1 MQHLRRGTPQIAR
14 KEKQEVI
21 RKSLLAMALLLT
33 LVLGGAATAAASLVN
48 VHIHGLSNT
57 GRTQVHIHN
66 VVHNVSLDADG
77 TARVRAGRGCGL
89 AFGRG
94 GPSGVRR

>member
-48 VHIHGLSNT
+48 VHIHGLSNA

-66 VVHNVSLDADG
+66 LVHNVSLDADG
-77 TARVRAGRGCGL
+77 TL
-89 AFGRG
+89 LFEI
-94 GPSGVRR
+94 P

>member
-33 LVLGGAATAAASLVN
+33 LVLGGAATASASLVN

-66 VVHNVSLDADG
+66 VVHNVSVDSDG
-77 TARVRAGRGCGL
+77 TL
-89 AFGRG
+89 LFEI
-94 GPSGVRR
+94 P

>member
-1 MQHLRRGTPQIAR
+1 MAGARVQRRGSAR
-14 KEKQEVI
+14 VGFGLE
-21 RKSLLAMALLLT
+21 RGSRPDLNRWLGF
-33 LVLGGAATAAASLVN
+33 LVFFDDCESGSVA
-48 VHIHGLSNT
+48 
-57 GRTQVHIHN
+57 
-66 VVHNVSLDADG
+66 SLDADG